1 MLSPPNEQ
9 LDLTAN
15 KGQPHVTDFSKPS
28 PVTALLGI
36 VFGFFAISDL
46 IAVSIHE
53 PVAVE
58 YWSAVTPLR
67 LVFLF
72 PLTAYTYLYQ
82 ADPLS
87 GVKGKLGTARASDH
101 LKNSFTF
108 SFCFLETILWFWVY
122 VSLREQRK
130 TAAQRVLERQETAG
144 R

>member
-1 MLSPPNEQ
+1 M
-9 LDLTAN
+9 
-15 KGQPHVTDFSKPS
+15 TDFSKAT
-28 PVTALLGI
+28 PVTALLAV
-36 VFGFFAISDL
+36 VFGFFAVSDL

-72 PLTAYTYLYQ
+72 PLTAYTYIYQ
-82 ADPLS
+82 PTPFNGLHS
-87 GVKGKLGTARASDH
+87 KLGTARAGDQ

-122 VSLREQRK
+122 VSLREQRRA
-130 TAAQRVLERQETAG
+130 AAQRVLEGQEVAA